1 MSLIQ
6 RMGLKALQQL
16 DAERAHR
23 ATIWALKLGLAGRGD
38 NQPDPV
44 LATQVAGLA
53 LPNPIGMA
61 AGFDKNAEVPDQLLK
76 LGFGFTEVGAVTPK
90 AQPGND
96 KPRVFRLKEDRAVI
110 NRMGFNNAG
119 MDLVHAQLQ
128 GRRAANGVVGVN
140 LGANKDSKNRIQDYV
155 TVLNRLKDHAQFFTV
170 NVSSPNTPGLRGLQD
185 KSELEELLRQVMAQG
200 AAVPVFLKIAP
211 DLDAAALGD
220 IVDVAVWTGIAGL
233 VISNTTLARPKSLKS
248 ANAPETGGLSGQP
261 LFEVSTKMLGDAYR
275 LCGGRLTIIGV
286 GGVASGADAYAKIR
300 AGASLV
306 QLYSA
311 LVYAG
316 PELIQTLL
324 IDLAE
329 LLKRDGFKS
338 VQEAVGADF
347 K

>member
-6 RMGLKALQQL
+6 RIGLKAVQGM

-23 ATIWALKLGLAGRGD
+23 ATIWALKLGLAGRGN

-44 LATQVAGLA
+44 LATQVAGLR
-53 LPNPIGMA
+53 LPNPVGMA

-96 KPRVFRLKEDRAVI
+96 RPRVFRLKEDQAVI
-110 NRMGFNNAG
+110 NRMGFNNEG
-119 MDLVHAQLQ
+119 MDLVHAHLQ

-140 LGANKDSKNRIQDYV
+140 LGANKDSKDRIQDYV

-200 AAVPVFLKIAP
+200 VNAPIFLKIAP
-211 DLDAAALGD
+211 DLDQDALSD
-220 IVDVAVWTGIAGL
+220 IVDVAVWTGIKGL
-233 VISNTTLARPKSLKS
+233 VISNTTLARPKTLQSQH
-248 ANAPETGGLSGQP
+248 AGETGGLSGKP
-261 LFEVSTKMLGDAYR
+261 LFEASTKMLGDAYR
-275 LCGGRLTIIGV
+275 ASGGRLTLIGV

-324 IDLAE
+324 IDLAD

>member
-6 RMGLKALQQL
+6 TLGLKAVQGM

-23 ATIWALKLGLAGRGD
+23 ATIWALRLGLGGRGD

-44 LATQVAGLA
+44 LATTVAGLSF
-53 LPNPIGMA
+53 PNPVGMA
-61 AGFDKNAEVPDQLLK
+61 AGFDKNAEVPDALLK

-90 AQPGND
+90 PQAGND

-110 NRMGFNNAG
+110 NRMGFNNEG
-119 MDLVHAQLQ
+119 MDFAHAQLQ
-128 GRRAANGVVGVN
+128 GRRPQGVLGVN
-140 LGANKDSKNRIQDYV
+140 LGANKDSKDRIQDYV

-185 KSELEELLRQVMAQG
+185 KSELEELLRAVMAQEVG
-200 AAVPVFLKIAP
+200 KPIFLKIAP
-211 DLDAAALGD
+211 DLDQEALSD
-220 IVDVAVWTGIAGL
+220 IVDVAVWTGITGL
-233 VISNTTLARPKSLKS
+233 VISNTTLARPKTLQSLH
-248 ANAPETGGLSGQP
+248 AGEAGGLSGVP
-261 LFEVSTKMLGDAYR
+261 LFDASTKMLGDAYR
-275 LCGGRLTIIGV
+275 ASGGRLTLIGV

-316 PELIQTLL
+316 PQLIQTLL
-324 IDLAE
+324 SDLVE